1 MALKASLPI
10 FLLQSPKH
18 WTFEDLQTVQV
29 ERCHVSIRELRIG
42 NFLPRDG
49 NEEFEELAAELT
61 RLTKE
66 DLLDLANQRST
77 YRKNIFHP
85 FFLRLYDVTKPNSTF
100 RSCKSAMSELLNI
113 LLSNA
118 SAVQKLL
125 RQSTLSAMN
134 YSLYCAGT

>member
-1 MALKASLPI
+1 MKGSPLASLPY
-10 FLLQSPKH
+10 SYHTDAP
-18 WTFEDLQTVQV
+18 T
-29 ERCHVSIRELRIG
+29 
-42 NFLPRDG
+42 
-49 NEEFEELAAELT
+49 EFEELAAELT

-66 DLLDLANQRST
+66 DLLDLANQRSI

-85 FFLRLYDVTKPNSTF
+85 FFLRLYDVTKPNSTS

-125 RQSTLSAMN
+125 RRSTLSAMN
-134 YSLYCAGT
+134 YSLHCAGT